1 MINLMLQVFTSINTK
16 SSIWQLLKKSQNSE
30 AIFAAQRLVKSFDEI
45 SGPKEIKQKNEN
57 LLT

>member
-1 MINLMLQVFTSINTK
+1 MLQVFTSINTK